1 MWKTSLLI
9 SRTKMVEILWF
20 CGVITEQSPILW
32 LGFLCYILLCLTF

>member
-20 CGVITEQSPILW
+20 YGVITEQFPVLVLIVL
-32 LGFLCYILLCLTF
+32 YYA